1 LQLQRSCSGV
11 TYAPAAEL
19 TTWLGSRPRARQCW
33 FLGTSILEFG
43 QISACVAVA
52 AGILRLVNEASQV
65 SQQNPLIC
73 CLYTSSVGW

>member
-1 LQLQRSCSGV
+1 VALHMPRLRSQQHGWV
-11 TYAPAAEL
+11 GGGREL
-19 TTWLGSRPRARQCW
+19 DNALVS
-33 FLGTSILEFG
+33 GTSILEFG

-73 CLYTSSVGW
+73 CLYMSSVGL